1 MVLLKHN
8 ICYGAWPCFLCYN
21 LTALIQRALYTIRE
35 CIEQLYGLEPWEPL
49 PQGSHALGKTR
60 EFYFT
65 HPRPGNALENCVGTL
80 LPVSSILLIKR
91 YYLLVF
97 FFQERTIKDNDK
109 KKGRN
114 RCQAVVICYTKDYKL
129 WNFVGQEIY
138 RCYVTRNTGN
148 NYVTKIQVCM

>member
-1 MVLLKHN
+1 MIEFFVAATMRLPFLWKSTKEVCSMQGLWYSSNTTSVIKCWILVTGFPHNFQGHFLAWGVWNKIPWFSPMRGNPVVMV
-8 ICYGAWPCFLCYN
+8 P
-21 LTALIQRALYTIRE
+21 RALAHRAAQCIPGW
-35 CIEQLYGLEPWEPL
+35 CIEP
-49 PQGSHALGKTR
+49 S
-60 EFYFT
+60 
-65 HPRPGNALENCVGTL
+65 
-80 LPVSSILLIKR
+80 
-91 YYLLVF
+91 
-97 FFQERTIKDNDK
+97 DK